1 MGMGTARLGEVSMQ
15 ATEKIWMD
23 GTFVDWD
30 KAQVHVLS
38 HTLHYGLGA
47 FEGIRCYDTA
57 HGPAIFRLPEHL
69 DRLFDSVHIA
79 GLTMPYGKDEI
90 RRAIIDTV
98 RINNVREC
106 YIRPLV
112 YLGYGEMGINNSHN
126 PVCVAIAVWPWGA
139 YLGEKA
145 LTEGIRVCVS
155 SFTRHHVNV
164 MMTKA
169 KIVGNYAN
177 SQLAKMEAVQSGYD
191 EAIMLDVQGNIAE
204 GSGENI
210 FIVRRGELKTPP
222 ITAVLEGITRNSII
236 DLAQHLGLAVRE
248 AAIARDELYIADEA
262 FFTGTAAE
270 LTPIREVDNRQI
282 GSGRPGPLTHK
293 LQQAFFRI
301 VQGKDD
307 TFKSWLTPIA

>member
-1 MGMGTARLGEVSMQ
+1 MVQ
-15 ATEKIWMD
+15 ATKKIWMD

-38 HTLHYGLGA
+38 HTLHYGLGV
-47 FEGIRCYDTA
+47 FEGIRCYNTV
-57 HGPAIFRLPEHL
+57 HGPAIFRLQEHL
-69 DRLFDSVHIA
+69 ERLYASAHIA
-79 GLTMPYGKDEI
+79 GMRIPFAKDELSQ
-90 RRAIIDTV
+90 AVMATV
-98 RINNVREC
+98 KANEVQEC

-112 YLGYGEMGINNSHN
+112 YLGYGEMGINNRHN
-126 PVCVAIAVWPWGA
+126 PVNVAIAVWPWGA
-139 YLGEKA
+139 YLGEGA
-145 LTEGIRVCVS
+145 LAEGIRVCVS

-177 SQLAKMEAVQSGYD
+177 SQLAKMEAINAGYD
-191 EAIMLDVQGNIAE
+191 EAILLDVQGNVAE

-222 ITAVLEGITRNSII
+222 LTAILEGITRNSLI
-236 DLAQHLGLAVRE
+236 DLARYLGLQVQE
-248 AAIARDELYIADEA
+248 SIFSRDELYIADEA

-270 LTPIREVDNRQI
+270 LTPIREVDHRTI

-293 LQQAFFRI
+293 LQQAFFRV

-307 TFKSWLTPIA
+307 TFKEWLTYI

>member
-1 MGMGTARLGEVSMQ
+1 ME
-15 ATEKIWMD
+15 ATKKIWMD

-38 HTLHYGLGA
+38 HTLHYGLGV

-57 HGPAIFRLPEHL
+57 AGPAIFRLPEHI
-69 DRLFDSVHIA
+69 DRLFDSAHIA
-79 GLTMPYGKDEI
+79 GLKMPFSREEI
-90 RRAIIDTV
+90 GQAIIDTV
-98 RINNVREC
+98 KVNEVREC

-112 YLGYGEMGINNSHN
+112 YLGYGELGINNSHC
-126 PVCVAIAVWPWGA
+126 PVCVSIAVWPWGA
-139 YLGEKA
+139 YLGEGA
-145 LTEGIRVCVS
+145 LAEGIRVCTS
-155 SFTRHHVNV
+155 SYTRHHVNV

-169 KIVGNYAN
+169 KVVGNYAN

-191 EAIMLDVQGNIAE
+191 EAIMLDVQGNVGE

-210 FIVRRGELKTPP
+210 FIVRNGVLKTPP
-222 ITAVLEGITRNSII
+222 LTAILEGITRNSVI
-236 DLAQHLGLAVRE
+236 DLAHHMGLTVRE
-248 AAIARDELYIADEA
+248 TIFSRDELYIADEV

-270 LTPIREVDNRQI
+270 LTPIREVDNRMI
-282 GSGRPGPLTHK
+282 GNGFPGPITHK

-307 TFKSWLTPIA
+307 TFKSWLTLIT

>member
-1 MGMGTARLGEVSMQ
+1 
-15 ATEKIWMD
+15 
-23 GTFVDWD
+23 
-30 KAQVHVLS
+30 
-38 HTLHYGLGA
+38 
-47 FEGIRCYDTA
+47 
-57 HGPAIFRLPEHL
+57 
-69 DRLFDSVHIA
+69 
-79 GLTMPYGKDEI
+79 
-90 RRAIIDTV
+90 
-98 RINNVREC
+98 
-106 YIRPLV
+106 
-112 YLGYGEMGINNSHN
+112 
-126 PVCVAIAVWPWGA
+126 
-139 YLGEKA
+139 
-145 LTEGIRVCVS
+145 
-155 SFTRHHVNV
+155 
-164 MMTKA
+164 
-169 KIVGNYAN
+169 
-177 SQLAKMEAVQSGYD
+177 MEAVQSGYD

>member
-1 MGMGTARLGEVSMQ
+1 MQ
-15 ATEKIWMD
+15 ATKKIWMD
-23 GTFVDWD
+23 GKFVDWEN
-30 KAQVHVLS
+30 AQVHVLS

-57 HGPAIFRLPEHL
+57 NGPAVFRLKEHL
-69 DRLFDSVHIA
+69 ERLFQSVHIA
-79 GLTMPYGKDEI
+79 GLKMPYSVEEI
-90 RRAIIDTV
+90 EGAVLDTIKV
-98 RINNVREC
+98 NEVREC

-112 YLGYGEMGINNSHN
+112 YLGYGEMGINNRHN

-139 YLGEKA
+139 YLGEAA
-145 LTEGIRVCVS
+145 LAEGIRVCVS

-177 SQLAKMEAVQSGYD
+177 SQLAKMEAVQAGFD
-191 EAIMLDVQGNIAE
+191 EAILLDPQGNVAE

-222 ITAVLEGITRNSII
+222 LTAILEGITRNSIV
-236 DLAQHLGLAVRE
+236 DLARHMGLVVHE
-248 AAIARDELYIADEA
+248 SIFSRDELYIADEA

-270 LTPIREVDNRQI
+270 LTPIREVDHRTI
-282 GSGRPGPLTHK
+282 GSGRPGPITHK
-293 LQQAFFRI
+293 LQQAFFRV

-307 TFKSWLTPIA
+307 TFKTWLTYVR

>member
-1 MGMGTARLGEVSMQ
+1 
-15 ATEKIWMD
+15 MD

-47 FEGIRCYDTA
+47 FEGIRCYHTA
-57 HGPAIFRLPEHL
+57 NGSAIFRLQEHV
-69 DRLFDSVHIA
+69 DRLYGSAHIA
-79 GLTMPYGKDEI
+79 GMKIPFTRDELQQ
-90 RRAIIDTV
+90 AIIDTV
-98 RINNVREC
+98 KINEVQEC

-112 YLGYGEMGINNSHN
+112 YLGYGEMGINNRHN
-126 PVCVAIAVWPWGA
+126 PVNVAIAVWPWGA
-139 YLGEKA
+139 YLGEGA
-145 LTEGIRVCVS
+145 LAEGIRVCVS

-177 SQLAKMEAVQSGYD
+177 SQLAKMEAIAAGYD
-191 EAIMLDVQGNIAE
+191 EALLLDVQGNISE

-222 ITAVLEGITRNSII
+222 LTSILEGITRNSII
-236 DLAQHLGLAVRE
+236 DLARHLGLQVQE
-248 AAIARDELYIADEA
+248 SIFSRDELYIADEA

-270 LTPIREVDNRQI
+270 LTPIREVDNRTI
-282 GSGRPGPLTHK
+282 GGGRPGPVTHK
-293 LQQAFFRI
+293 LQQAFFRV

-307 TFKSWLTPIA
+307 TFKEWLTYL

>member
-1 MGMGTARLGEVSMQ
+1 MQ
-15 ATEKIWMD
+15 ATKKIWMD
-23 GTFVDWD
+23 GTFVNWEN
-30 KAQVHVLS
+30 AQVHVLS

-57 HGPAIFRLPEHL
+57 NGPAIFRLKEHL
-69 DRLFDSVHIA
+69 ERLFQSIHIA
-79 GLTMPYGKDEI
+79 GLKMPYSQDDIE
-90 RRAIIDTV
+90 RAVLDTIKV
-98 RINNVREC
+98 NEVREC

-126 PVCVAIAVWPWGA
+126 PVRVAIAVWPWGA
-139 YLGEKA
+139 YLGEGA
-145 LTEGIRVCVS
+145 LAEGIRVCVS

-177 SQLAKMEAVQSGYD
+177 SQLAKMEAVHAGFD
-191 EAIMLDVQGNIAE
+191 EAILLDPQGNVAE

-222 ITAVLEGITRNSII
+222 LTAILEGITRNSII
-236 DLAQHLGLAVRE
+236 DLARHLGCTVHE
-248 AAIARDELYIADEA
+248 SIFSRDELYIAEEA

-270 LTPIREVDNRQI
+270 LTPIREVDNRTI

-293 LQQAFFRI
+293 LQQAFFRV

-307 TFKSWLTPIA
+307 TFKTWLTYV